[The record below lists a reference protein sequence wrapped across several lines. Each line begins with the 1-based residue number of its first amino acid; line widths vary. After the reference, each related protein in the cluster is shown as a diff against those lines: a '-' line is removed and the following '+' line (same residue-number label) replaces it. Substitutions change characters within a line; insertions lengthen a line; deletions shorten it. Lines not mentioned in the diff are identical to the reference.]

1 MLLRQL
7 EKIHAVRGPFLDFC
21 EEHGIKTW
29 DYLRDA
35 HLSLAWHKMFLFEH
49 HEELIWK
56 RGRTVFKIEPE
67 GFLYRFSRYDIITRE
82 PAWVY
87 HKDYAFM
94 CPSLKPERMFE
105 LDFNLV
111 HNNKYEKGDISVQII
126 MGHTAVITQDNK
138 QESCHISKLISK
150 LKHGYKVSF
159 ERSFEQ
165 SV

>member
-1 MLLRQL
+1 VQC
-7 EKIHAVRGPFLDFC
+7 GSWSLDFC

-94 CPSLKPERMFE
+94 CPSLKPERM
-105 LDFNLV
+105 
-111 HNNKYEKGDISVQII
+111 
-126 MGHTAVITQDNK
+126 
-138 QESCHISKLISK
+138 
-150 LKHGYKVSF
+150 HGYKVSF